1 MNIGRETSEPSRR
14 LETSL
19 VFSETSEPR
28 QRPGTNLT
36 FPEASE
42 PISSSEVF
50 LQKLSKSRLLL
61 FAIFILAAGCSRE
74 TPISGSSPF
83 YAGTFEASCSPV
95 DAPAVVFDLY
105 RLGDPE
111 PPMVSIA
118 VWQFESPVEG
128 SQIQLR
134 SQGGYGAAF
143 IGGTEWIPASDGV
156 IGLEE
161 YQEGDAA
168 RGWFWL
174 ELGGFD
180 RVEGQFEATW
190 NDSGLAICG

>member
-1 MNIGRETSEPSRR
+1 MSLTFPETSEPN
-14 LETSL
+14 
-19 VFSETSEPR
+19 
-28 QRPGTNLT
+28 PG
-36 FPEASE
+36 
-42 PISSSEVF
+42 SEVS
-50 LQKLSKSRLLL
+50 LHKLPGSRLLL
-61 FAIFILAAGCSRE
+61 FAIFVLAAGCSRDV
-74 TPISGSSPF
+74 PISGSAPF

-118 VWQFESPVEG
+118 VWRFESPIVG

-143 IGGTEWIPASDGV
+143 IGGTEWIPASDGA
-156 IGLEE
+156 IGLDE
-161 YQEGDAA
+161 YREGEAA

-174 ELGGFD
+174 DLDGFD
-180 RVEGQFEATW
+180 RVEGQFEAT
-190 NDSGLAICG
+190 

>member
-1 MNIGRETSEPSRR
+1 M
-14 LETSL
+14 SL
-19 VFSETSEPR
+19 S
-28 QRPGTNLT
+28 

-42 PISSSEVF
+42 PNPGSEVF
-50 LQKLSKSRLLL
+50 LQRLPGSRLLL
-61 FAIFILAAGCSRE
+61 FAILVLAAGCSRDA
-74 TPISGSSPF
+74 PIPDSAPF

-95 DAPAVVFDLY
+95 DAPAIVFDLY

-118 VWQFESPVEG
+118 VWQFESLIED

-143 IGGTEWIPASDGV
+143 IGGTEWIPASDGA
-156 IGLEE
+156 IGLDE
-161 YQEGDAA
+161 YLEGEDA

-174 ELGGFD
+174 DLGGFD

-190 NDSGLAICG
+190 NDAGLAVCG

>member
-1 MNIGRETSEPSRR
+1 MSLSFPETSEPN
-14 LETSL
+14 
-19 VFSETSEPR
+19 
-28 QRPGTNLT
+28 PG
-36 FPEASE
+36 
-42 PISSSEVF
+42 SEVF
-50 LQKLSKSRLLL
+50 LQKLPGSRLVL
-61 FAIFILAAGCSRE
+61 FAILVLAAGCSRDA
-74 TPISGSSPF
+74 PIPHSAPF

-118 VWQFESPVEG
+118 VWHFESPIEG

-143 IGGTEWIPASDGV
+143 VGGTEWIPASDGA
-156 IGLEE
+156 IGLDE
-161 YQEGDAA
+161 YREGEAA

-174 ELGGFD
+174 DLGGFD

-190 NDSGLAICG
+190 SDAGLAVCG

>member
-1 MNIGRETSEPSRR
+1 MRHA
-14 LETSL
+14 
-19 VFSETSEPR
+19 FSKTSEPR
-28 QRPGTNLT
+28 QRLEMRLA
-36 FPEASE
+36 FPETPE
-42 PISSSEVF
+42 PKHGSGVF
-50 LQKLSKSRLLL
+50 FSDIPGSRFLL
-61 FAIFILAAGCSRE
+61 FVIFVLAAGCSRDVS
-74 TPISGSSPF
+74 ISSSAPF

-118 VWQFESPVEG
+118 VWQFELPIAG

-134 SQGGYGAAF
+134 NRGGYGAAF
-143 IGGTEWIPASDGV
+143 IGGTEWIPASDGA

-161 YQEGDAA
+161 YREGEAA

-174 ELGGFD
+174 QLDGID
-180 RVEGQFEATW
+180 KVEGQFEATW
-190 NDSGLAICG
+190 SDAGLAICG